1 MDLIWR
7 KYYEPQILVGF
18 AKGNGCLIHYC
29 YHWGLFLNDF
39 MLGWCPD
46 TSVDIISTSSVYELL
61 HFYPNFGQLFLA
73 VTESN
78 HLKSSC
84 PQICC

>member
-7 KYYEPQILVGF
+7 KYYEPLILVGF
-18 AKGNGCLIHYC
+18 AWGNECLIHYC

-46 TSVDIISTSSVYELL
+46 TSVGIISTSLVYELL
-61 HFYPNFGQLFLA
+61 HFYPNFRQLFLA

-78 HLKSSC
+78 DLTSSC
-84 PQICC
+84 P